1 MSRVASIAIAAAAFL
16 GGCAAHR
23 HGVAAAAA
31 IHAGSQCGDPGTG
44 PSARWIGDEAGL
56 RSALFGGASIG
67 GAGVA
72 PPPVNLSTE
81 GVVLVSAGT
90 RPTAGWT
97 IALGEEAVA
106 LADGVAT
113 IVVRIDGPAA
123 GAIVAQVLT
132 NPCLLVRLPREGIG
146 EVRVVDPAGAMLAIA
161 PARRAP

>member
-1 MSRVASIAIAAAAFL
+1 MSRAASIALAAVAVL

-23 HGVAAAAA
+23 HGVATAVVV
-31 IHAGSQCGDPGTG
+31 HAGSQCGGTGAG
-44 PSARWIGDEAGL
+44 PSARWIGDEAAL

-72 PPPVNLSTE
+72 PPPVDLSRE

-97 IALGEEAVA
+97 IALGEESVA

-132 NPCLLVRLPREGIG
+132 SPCLLVRLPREGIR
-146 EVRVVDPAGAMLAIA
+146 EVRIVDPAGTTLATA
-161 PARRAP
+161 AAR